1 MPRQARNVFA
11 NIAHH
16 VTQRG
21 NRQEDVF
28 FSDVDKDYY
37 LKLLKQYSQD
47 HEVEVL
53 AYCLMTNHIHLIL
66 KPSTEKGLQEVLK
79 PLHMRYSQYINK
91 KKNWSGHLW
100 QGRYFSSA
108 LDEQY
113 TYYAFRYVENNPV
126 QAKMVSKATDYQYS
140 SARHH
145 CGLLTNK
152 LISKYDIGVS
162 KQEYEA
168 YLEQTTDQTS
178 VDILRRNVNKGLP
191 CGSNEFVAELGKK
204 LGRDLFFKQIGR
216 PKKGTV
222 PF

>member
-11 NIAHH
+11 NIPHH

-21 NRQEDVF
+21 NRKEDVF
-28 FSDVDKDYY
+28 FSDIDKDYY
-37 LKLLKQYSQD
+37 LKLLKQYSQE

-66 KPSTEKGLQEVLK
+66 KPSTEEGLQKVLK

-126 QAKMVSKATDYQYS
+126 RAKMVENAADYKYS

-145 CGLLTNK
+145 CGLVNDQMISDYDFG
-152 LISKYDIGVS
+152 ISKNNYKDYLIESSGQKNIGV
-162 KQEYEA
+162 
-168 YLEQTTDQTS
+168 
-178 VDILRRNVNKGLP
+178 LRRNINKNLP
-191 CGSNEFVAELGKK
+191 CGNDSFVAKLSKHVGK
-204 LGRDLFFKQIGR
+204 DLAFKSIGR
-216 PKKGTV
+216 PKKG
-222 PF
+222 

>member
-11 NIAHH
+11 DIPHH
-16 VTQRG
+16 ITQRG
-21 NRQEDVF
+21 NRQDDVF
-28 FSDVDKDYY
+28 FSDADKDYY
-37 LKLLKQYSQD
+37 LKLLKQYAQE

-66 KPSTEKGLQEVLK
+66 KPSTENGLQKVLK

-113 TYYAFRYVENNPV
+113 TYHAFRYVENNPV
-126 QAKMVSKATDYQYS
+126 RAKMVSSAVDYRYS
-140 SARHH
+140 SAAYH
-145 CGLLTNK
+145 CGLVENT
-152 LISKYDIGVS
+152 LISDYDIGVH
-162 KQEYEA
+162 QTQ
-168 YLEQTTDQTS
+168 YLEYLDQALDQNH

-191 CGSNEFVAELGKK
+191 CGSDDFVTNLGKI
-204 LGRDLFFKQIGR
+204 LGRDLSYKHIGR

-222 PF
+222 PI

>member
-1 MPRQARNVFA
+1 MPRQARSVFA
-11 NIAHH
+11 NIPHH

-21 NRQEDVF
+21 NRQSDVF
-28 FSDVDKDYY
+28 FSNADKDYY
-37 LKLLKQYSQD
+37 LKLLKRYAQD

-66 KPSTEKGLQEVLK
+66 MPSTDDGLQKVLK
-79 PLHMRYSQYINK
+79 PLHMRYAQYINK
-91 KKNWSGHLW
+91 KNDWTGHLW

-113 TYYAFRYVENNPV
+113 AYHAFRYVENNPV
-126 QAKMVSKATDYQYS
+126 QAKMVKKAVDYHYS

-145 CGLLTNK
+145 CGLDIDK
-152 LISKYDIGVS
+152 LISDYDIGVLTS
-162 KQEYEA
+162 A
-168 YLEQTTDQTS
+168 YDDYLDQTVDQKS
-178 VDILRRNVNKGLP
+178 VEVLQRNINKGLP
-191 CGSNEFVAELGKK
+191 CGSDGFIEKLGKS
-204 LGRDLFFKQIGR
+204 LGRDLFYKGIGR

>member
-11 NIAHH
+11 NIPHH

-66 KPSTEKGLQEVLK
+66 KPSTEKGLQKVLK

-126 QAKMVSKATDYQYS
+126 RAKMVENATDYKYS
-140 SARHH
+140 SAKHH
-145 CGLLTNK
+145 CGLVNDQMISDYDFG
-152 LISKYDIGVS
+152 ISKKNYKDYLTESSGQKNIGV
-162 KQEYEA
+162 
-168 YLEQTTDQTS
+168 
-178 VDILRRNVNKGLP
+178 LRRNINKNLP
-191 CGSNEFVAELGKK
+191 CGNDSFVAK
-204 LGRDLFFKQIGR
+204 LSKTAGRDLAFKSVGR
-216 PKKGTV
+216 PKKG
-222 PF
+222 